1 MAIPHLTDEQIRTW
15 SREEKDRWW
24 FQNVFRGDM
33 PQLTIRSAI
42 TGFLIGGLLS
52 ATNLY
57 IGAKTGWTLGVGLTS
72 VILAFAA
79 FKVLSAIR
87 LAKDFTILENN
98 AMQSIATAA
107 GYMTGPLISGLAAY
121 MMVKNELIP
130 IWPMIWF
137 MIVLSVLGV
146 LVAFPMKRRFINDE
160 QAPFPEGAACGV
172 VLDTLYTSSASV
184 GLFKAKA
191 LVYAGLFAGFLK
203 FISGEAYQSLL
214 QVKLLGFKSAWWLS
228 EHLDAWYYNLVSAR
242 TAKAIE
248 EAEKAGLPRPAD
260 LDAGIPM
267 IAGIDVRKL
276 GLSPTLDLAM
286 FGAGGLMNVRY
297 AVNMLAGLIVAWTL
311 LGPIAVNSGW
321 VGRTLPQ
328 PDKTVQKFVLVTDAE
343 GQKAGIENRKS
354 GVVTREVNGV
364 PTEVRVTRNYGY
376 RDILTAWVL
385 WPGVAMLVCASLT
398 AFFAKPKV
406 ILSAFSGLWRKN
418 GQTASDDVLGHIEL
432 PLWVSWVGVPIVGA
446 ICIWMAHEWFDV
458 KWIYGALAIP
468 LIILLTLI
476 AANSTALTSIT
487 PTGSLS
493 KITQFT
499 FGVMDPKNP
508 QTNLMTAVMTT
519 EVASNASNLLMDIK
533 PGYMLGAKPRQQA
546 VAHCI
551 GILSGALAATP
562 LFFILFLAGH
572 PDNPFTPEVPAQA
585 AWTIED
591 TLLRPATAESETPKF
606 SFIAAVQWK
615 GIADFMRGLTGDEG
629 LTAIIHPSALYV
641 MAVAGVL
648 GILLEIVRLAS
659 KNKLPL
665 SPVAFGLGM
674 VLPPDSTFWMFL
686 GATFFWFMGK
696 QYKARK
702 ESFGHRLWVETH
714 EPICAGLI
722 AGAALIGIGD
732 ILVNVFILPRFE

>member
-1 MAIPHLTDEQIRTW
+1 MAIKHLTEEQIRTW
-15 SREEKDRWW
+15 TREQKDRWW
-24 FQNVFRGDM
+24 LENVYRGDM

-42 TGFLIGGLLS
+42 TGFLLGGLLS

-79 FKVLSAIR
+79 FKVLSALR
-87 LAKDFTILENN
+87 LGKDFTILENN

-107 GYMTGPLISGLAAY
+107 GYMTGPLISGMAAY
-121 MMVKNELIP
+121 MMVRNEIIP

-137 MIVLSVLGV
+137 MIVLSILGV

-172 VLDTLYTSSASV
+172 VLDTLYTSDASV

-191 LVYAGLFAGFLK
+191 LVFAGLFAGFLK
-203 FISGEAYQSLL
+203 FIADEAYQTLL
-214 QVKLLGFKSAWWLS
+214 QAHILGLKTVRWMS
-228 EHLDAWYYNLVSAR
+228 EHLDSWYYKLVESS
-242 TAKAIE
+242 
-248 EAEKAGLPRPAD
+248 GWPVPRIMGSD
-260 LDAGIPM
+260 IRQM
-267 IAGIDVRKL
+267 

-286 FGAGGLMNVRY
+286 FGAGGLMNIRY
-297 AVNMLAGLIVAWTL
+297 ATNMLVGMIIAWTIM
-311 LGPIAVNSGW
+311 GPLAVQSGW
-321 VGRTLPQ
+321 VTRTLPTGPNGAPEQ
-328 PDKTVQKFVLVTDAE
+328 YVLVTGPQA
-343 GQKAGIENRKS
+343 KAADIPERGN
-354 GVVTREVNGV
+354 GVITREVNGATV
-364 PTEVRVTRNYGY
+364 EVKATNNYGY
-376 RDILTAWVL
+376 REVLTAWVL

-406 ILSAFSGLWRKN
+406 IISAFAGLFRRKN
-418 GQTASDDVLGHIEL
+418 GDADRDVLAHIEL
-432 PLWVSWVGVPIVGA
+432 PLWVSWVGIPIVGA
-446 ICIWMAHEWFDV
+446 VCVWMAHEWFDV
-458 KWIYGALAIP
+458 KYLYGALAIP

-546 VAHCI
+546 IAHCI
-551 GILSGALAATP
+551 GIVAGAIASTP

-572 PDNPFTPEVPAQA
+572 PDNPFTPPRPEQA
-585 AWTIED
+585 NWTIEQ
-591 TLLRPATAESETPKF
+591 TLIRTQDGGSPEF

-615 GIADFMRGLTGDEG
+615 GISDFMQGLTGDAG

-641 MAVAGVL
+641 MAAAAVL
-648 GILLEIVRLAS
+648 GILMEIVRIGSRS
-659 KNKLPL
+659 KSPI
-665 SPVAFGLGM
+665 SPVALGLGM

-686 GATFFWFMGK
+686 GSFFFWLMGRT
-696 QYKARK
+696 YKNNK
-702 ESFGHRLWVETH
+702 ESFGYRLWIDTH

-722 AGAALIGIGD
+722 AGAALVGIGG
-732 ILVNVFILPRFE
+732 ILVDVFVLPMFQ